1 MGEHGV
7 GCAVDILARV
17 NAVLWRCQYPKFHMA
32 LWSAIALAWLILGA
46 NSSNVPWG
54 TNSTW
59 LLANALVAG
68 SALGVAY
75 RRTANSLLVY
85 LIASLAAGSCR
96 SLAYL
101 TDGSLGPGW
110 VWLIIALTN
119 VVLLGHWRTT
129 DASR

>member
-7 GCAVDILARV
+7 GCAVGIFAGVKL
-17 NAVLWRCQYPKFHMA
+17 VLWRCRYPKFHMA
-32 LWSAIALAWLILGA
+32 LWCAIALAWLILGA
-46 NSSNVPWG
+46 NSSHVPWG

-75 RRTANSLLVY
+75 RRTASSLLVY
-85 LIASLAAGSCR
+85 LIASLIAGSCR

-101 TDGSLGPGW
+101 TNGSSGPGW
-110 VWLIIALTN
+110 VWLIVALTN
-119 VVLLGHWRTT
+119 VVLLGHWRTEN
-129 DASR
+129 AR